1 MKWSRGPSSGVH
13 RFACLSL
20 YRALLRQSHRL
31 PPTSTE
37 TENIRHL
44 VRTKFDRYKGIQSP
58 TRILHCLQAGYEALD
73 LLHSA
78 CSENKDSL
86 ARIQLLLQSSRS
98 RTPTST
104 PKDENISTPVS
115 RRAEKRAE
123 NIEFQRQ
130 SRWTHPKVEPILS
143 RPRPVVAGRRKV
155 PVFVNAR
162 GVPFLRI
169 KKPQPQILSQIIR
182 QKHAY
187 KDKLIERRNRLLLEY
202 YFAKDEE
209 DWDRILNGESI
220 TNATHWSKEPLWL
233 EGSWPESVWASF
245 QQSNDDNYIY
255 ERKNLNLARELWQVV
270 LDERELAEKEKAEG
284 KDQDSEIHVG
294 SKSMDS
300 DLAR

>member
-1 MKWSRGPSSGVH
+1 L
-13 RFACLSL
+13 F
-20 YRALLRQSHRL
+20 
-31 PPTSTE
+31 
-37 TENIRHL
+37 
-44 VRTKFDRYKGIQSP
+44 
-58 TRILHCLQAGYEALD
+58 
-73 LLHSA
+73 HSA

-86 ARIQLLLQSSRS
+86 ARIQLLLQSSSS

-115 RRAEKRAE
+115 CRGKKRAE
-123 NIEFQRQ
+123 NIESQRQ

-143 RPRPVVAGRRKV
+143 RPRPVVAGQRKV

-187 KDKLIERRNRLLLEY
+187 KDKLIERRDRLLLEY
-202 YFAKDEE
+202 YYAKDEE

-220 TNATHWSKEPLWL
+220 TNATQWAKEPLWL

-245 QQSNDDNYIY
+245 QQSNHDNYMY

-270 LDERELAEKEKAEG
+270 LDERELAEKEKAER
-284 KDQDSEIHVG
+284 KDQDLEIHVG
-294 SKSMDS
+294 SKSTDS